1 MQLSISAAAAANAGR
16 LAAAGAAALLMSA
29 CSMGNMFNSGA
40 STTAQYANASATQ
53 AEIAAVDPLPAIATE
68 CPEIRVRP
76 GSEAIFRYAGQ
87 AGNPRDL
94 AWQGIIDNQSR
105 NCTVSNGLITVRM
118 GVVGRVLLGP
128 KGSQQQVDVPVRF
141 DVERDDVSVFAER
154 YTLPVSIAASN
165 QSGDFVKVV
174 EGVQIPYV
182 GGEQI
187 VIWVGFDPT

>member
-1 MQLSISAAAAANAGR
+1 MQLSIAAAAAANAGR
-16 LAAAGAAALLMSA
+16 LAAVGAAALLMSA
-29 CSMGNMFNSGA
+29 CSMGNMFSGA
-40 STTAQYANASATQ
+40 SSTAQYANASATQ
-53 AEIAAVDPLPAIATE
+53 AEIAAIDPLPAIATE

-105 NCTVSNGLITVRM
+105 NCVVSNGLITVRM

-128 KGSQQQVDVPVRF
+128 KGNQQQVDVPVRF
-141 DVERDDVSVFAER
+141 DVERDNVSVFTER
-154 YTLPVSIAASN
+154 YSLPVSITSTN

-174 EGVQIPYV
+174 ENVAIPYV

-187 VIWVGFDPT
+187 VIWVGFDPA